1 MKRKNPLFPL
11 VMLFATT
18 ALLTYSTP
26 VAGEEAPR
34 ARQKGQEKNDLMERK
49 TRHAQEILRGL
60 ALGDLA
66 MVHSQAKDLERVTID
81 ADFDARGERFAM
93 YGRAF
98 LKSVRDLKKESE
110 NGNLAGSYYQ
120 FTRLTGLC
128 FSCHEHLREN
138 GLQPDNN

>member
-1 MKRKNPLFPL
+1 MQRKYLL
-11 VMLFATT
+11 VSLAMLFATA
-18 ALLTYSTP
+18 ALLTAP
-26 VAGEEAPR
+26 ALFAGGDIVPAG
-34 ARQKGQEKNDLMERK
+34 QKGQDDGDLMERK

-66 MVHSQAKDLERVTID
+66 MVHAQAKDLERVTVE
-81 ADFDARGERFAM
+81 ADFDGRGERFSM

-98 LKSVRDLKKESE
+98 LKSVRDLKRESE

-128 FSCHEHLREN
+128 FSCHEHLRES
-138 GLQPDNN
+138 GLQPGNN

>member
-1 MKRKNPLFPL
+1 MKRKNRLFPL
-11 VMLFATT
+11 VMLFATA
-18 ALLTYSTP
+18 ALLVTSTLS
-26 VAGEEAPR
+26 AGDPSHGDR
-34 ARQKGQEKNDLMERK
+34 KPGQDKDDLMERK